1 MIAKPLTNNEAH
13 TLACELETQILKVL
27 QGTVDYVAMTALTYA
42 TATLIVQL
50 PTRGSTTDEQ
60 LDMFD
65 GQLRTAVGL
74 LKKHRMDAERH
85 RRAMN

>member
-1 MIAKPLTNNEAH
+1 MTAKPLTNNEAH

-50 PTRGSTTDEQ
+50 PIRGSNTNER